1 MRRVA
6 TWFVLCV
13 CCALALPA
21 SAQDYSWFEEDGSSS
36 GSNSGSSGYQ
46 EPRRRGGSGGAQ
58 TSEGW
63 GLGLHFAYA
72 APLGEA
78 VENGE
83 LSQLTKRV
91 LKGRL
96 DITYGLND
104 SFVLGVYVAVGGGF
118 QPTTRAE
125 AACDTDGVSC
135 SIIHVESGLLAEYR
149 ILPHSIV
156 NPWLGVNLGLTN
168 LSSKVDSDLANFK
181 TSFLGVGF
189 GASVGG
195 DVQLG
200 AWGFGPFV
208 SFQVGRFIRGKADF
222 GGILGDDGE
231 TSGSESIDKDRRG
244 YHYWLNFG
252 LRARYQFGA

>member
-6 TWFVLCV
+6 TWLVLCV
-13 CCALALPA
+13 CCALSGAA
-21 SAQDYSWFEEDGSSS
+21 AAQDYSWFEEDGSSGRS
-36 GSNSGSSGYQ
+36 SSSGYQ
-46 EPRRRGGSGGAQ
+46 RSRRSSGSQ

-63 GLGLHFAYA
+63 GLGLDFAYA
-72 APLGEA
+72 TPLGDA

-83 LSQLTKRV
+83 LSQLTKGV
-91 LKGRL
+91 LKPRL

-104 SFVLGVYVAVGGGF
+104 SFVLGVYIAVGGGF
-118 QPTTRAE
+118 QANARAQE
-125 AACDTDGVSC
+125 ACDTDGVSC
-135 SIIHVESGLLAEYR
+135 SIVHVESGLLAEYR
-149 ILPHSIV
+149 ILPRSIV

-189 GASVGG
+189 GASLGG

-208 SFQVGRFIRGKADF
+208 SFQIGRFMRGKADF

-231 TSGSESIDKDRRG
+231 TSGSDSIDKDRRG

-252 LRARYQFGA
+252 LRARYQFGG